1 MCIEIDCDNFFD
13 MRNFLGKDMEKM
25 GVLKK

>member
-1 MCIEIDCDNFFD
+1 MCTETDCDNFLD

-25 GVLKK
+25 GVPKK